1 MKPAE
6 SMTAR
11 WHIGN
16 KTGLS
21 AIYLL
26 TFVPEWIDLLPI
38 MCSFCMIPV

>member
-1 MKPAE
+1 MA
-6 SMTAR
+6 AC

-26 TFVPEWIDLLPI
+26 IFAPEWIDLLPI
-38 MCSFCMIPV
+38 MCSSCVIPA